1 MRCFQS
7 NPIDCASLI
16 VRVFIS
22 DVADEHL
29 RGVVPPLEMAA
40 CERHETRTYFQGR
53 VIDVLFGDV
62 ADALVFDT
70 GLVSSQK
77 DVLET
82 HGWDLQDMIETLMS
96 TP

>member
-7 NPIDCASLI
+7 NPIGCASLI

-40 CERHETRTYFQGR
+40 RERHETRIYFHGG
-53 VIDVLFGDV
+53 VIDVLFRDV

-70 GLVSSQK
+70 GLVSLQT
-77 DVLET
+77 DARET
-82 HGWDLQDMIETLMS
+82 QG
-96 TP
+96 